1 MNKKGGI
8 FEIFTAM
15 ALFLAVTL
23 IAFISARVGGDVLS
37 GIRNANVTNF
47 STTSGQIVN
56 DTIQAG
62 IDTSLMGDSVFL
74 IIFAGYI
81 LAMIITSLA
90 TNFHPAFFFIF
101 LILSLLGIVI
111 AAPISNAYLEIS
123 QAAAF
128 SSFVTGFPVINMVMG
143 NLPFVIMLISGLL
156 MLVTYARQR
165 TI

>member
-8 FEIFTAM
+8 FEIFTAI

-23 IAFISARVGGDVLS
+23 VAFISARVGGDVLN

-47 STTSGQIVN
+47 STPTGAIVN
-56 DTIQAG
+56 DTLSAG
-62 IDTSLMGDSVFL
+62 ISTSLMGDSVFL

-81 LAMIITSLA
+81 LSLVITSLA

-101 LILSLLGIVI
+101 LILSIFGIII
-111 AAPISNAYLEIS
+111 AAPVSNAYLEIS
-123 QAAAF
+123 QSAAF
-128 SSFVTGFPVINMVMG
+128 NQFVGGFPIIDMVMG

-156 MLVTYARQR
+156 MLVTYAKQR
-165 TI
+165 VV